1 MNLKKRILGFA
12 ALLAACTPVAIAAEV
27 QPAPLPEG
35 ADYTQIAR
43 QLQPQLEYAFT
54 IELQL
59 TSAIYMGPST
69 AGPQRVTIYVKDG
82 RITGPR
88 LSGKVVPLSGGDYAS
103 QRADGVIYFDAR
115 YVLELNDGTY
125 VYFQNKGYRW
135 GTPEAM
141 EKLKR
146 GEKVS
151 DSDYYMRV
159 TPRFEV
165 RAGPHD
171 WLAKT
176 VFVGIGEKT
185 PGGNRIHYYIVK

>member
-1 MNLKKRILGFA
+1 MIKRMMGLAALFA
-12 ALLAACTPVAIAAEV
+12 ASAPLPVAAEDP
-27 QPAPLPEG
+27 QTALPEG
-35 ADYTQIAR
+35 ADYTETAR
-43 QLQPQLEYAFT
+43 RLQPALEYAFT

-59 TSAIYMGPST
+59 TKAIYMGPST

-88 LSGKVVPLSGGDYAS
+88 LSGSVVPMSGGDFAS
-103 QRADGVIYFDAR
+103 QRADGVIDFDAR
-115 YVLELNDGTY
+115 YVLELSDGTF

-135 GTPEAM
+135 GTPAAM

-146 GEKVS
+146 GEPVA
-151 DSDYYMRV
+151 DADYYMRV

-165 RAGPHD
+165 RPGPHD

-185 PGGNRIHYYIVK
+185 PGGNRIHYYMVK

>member
-1 MNLKKRILGFA
+1 MRMKRRMIS
-12 ALLAACTPVAIAAEV
+12 ALAVLATGMPILAAAQNP
-27 QPAPLPEG
+27 PALPEG
-35 ADYTQIAR
+35 ADYTEKALR
-43 QLQPQLEYAFT
+43 LQPSLEYAFT

-59 TSAIYMGPST
+59 TSAIYMGNST

-88 LSGKVVPLSGGDYAS
+88 LRGKVVPMSGGDFAS
-103 QRADGVIYFDAR
+103 QRTDGVIDFDAR
-115 YVLELNDGTY
+115 YILELDDGTF
-125 VYFQNKGYRW
+125 VYFQNKGFRW

-141 EKLKR
+141 AKLKQ
-146 GEKVS
+146 GMPVA
-151 DSDYYMRV
+151 DSEYYMRV

-165 RAGPHD
+165 RPGPHD